1 MEHSLRLLVSSL
13 KAVILAG
20 GFGKRLKPITD
31 TIPKPLIEICGKPIL
46 VRQIEWLR
54 SHGVRDVILCIGFLK
69 EKIIDYL
76 GNGKKFGVHIG
87 YVVEDEPL
95 GTGGAIL
102 NAEHLLKGD
111 KHFLVLNGDI
121 LTDLNPKPL
130 TDGIG
135 EFVGALALVPLRSPY
150 GIVNADDKGVIT
162 SFIEKPILYTY
173 WVNAGIYC
181 LSVDIFSYLKEKTN
195 IETTAFP
202 DLASKGLL
210 KAIYYKDCFWRSID
224 VHKDIE
230 EVEHELS
237 AKQK

>member
-1 MEHSLRLLVSSL
+1 VFYV

-76 GNGKKFGVHIG
+76 GNGKKFGAHIG

-130 TDGIG
+130 TDGLDG
-135 EFVGALALVPLRSPY
+135 YVGTLALVPLRSPY
-150 GIVNADDKGVIT
+150 GIVNTDGKGVIT
-162 SFIEKPILYTY
+162 SFTEKPILYTY
-173 WVNAGIYC
+173 WINAGIYC
-181 LSVDIFSYLKEKTN
+181 LTVDIFPYLKEKNN

-202 DLASKGLL
+202 ELAAKGLL

-230 EVEHELS
+230 EVERELS
-237 AKQK
+237 AKQS

>member
-1 MEHSLRLLVSSL
+1 MFFV

-31 TIPKPLIEICGKPIL
+31 TTPKPLIEICGKPIL

-54 SHGVRDVILCIGFLK
+54 SHGVKDVILCIGFLK

-76 GNGKKFGVHIG
+76 GNGKKFGVNVG

-121 LTDLNPKPL
+121 ITDLDPKPL
-130 TDGIG
+130 IEGVEG
-135 EFVGALALVPLRSPY
+135 YVGALALVPLRSPY
-150 GIVNADDKGVIT
+150 GIISTDDRGVIT
-162 SFIEKPILYTY
+162 SFTEKPVLHTY
-173 WVNAGIYC
+173 WINAGIYC
-181 LSVDIFSYLKEKTN
+181 LSAEIFHYLKEKSS

-202 DLASKGLL
+202 ELAAKGLL
-210 KAIYYKDCFWRSID
+210 KAVCYNDCFWRSID

-230 EVEHELS
+230 EAERELS
-237 AKQK
+237 AKRS